1 MNDSYHLSLESFD
14 KKILKLPPVIYLVS
28 QLIEEI
34 RTILNLKISEKFHFE
49 SYFDGSDKQNF

>member
-14 KKILKLPPVIYLVS
+14 RILKLPPVIYLVS